1 MKKIVPIIMIA
12 TLLGSCGTASA
23 MDLTSP
29 DVKQGKPIA
38 REQIY
43 PRCGGSNISPAMSWS
58 GVPKA
63 AKSLAFTV
71 IDTSVKPNGWSH
83 WIVVDLPVATASLD
97 KGTKQLPQGARVLT
111 SDFGDAIYAGPC
123 PPKGTGTHRY
133 EFTIWALPDARIPVT
148 DGSAKIGAWLSAH
161 AIAKARITGTVT
173 P

>member
-1 MKKIVPIIMIA
+1 MKKIAPAIGIA
-12 TLLGSCGTASA
+12 AALVWSGNALA

-29 DVKQGKPIA
+29 DVRDGSPIA

-71 IDTSVKPNGWSH
+71 IDTSVKPSGWSH
-83 WIVVDLPVATASLD
+83 WIVVELPVATTSLD
-97 KGTKQLPQGARVLT
+97 KGTKQLPKGTRVLA
-111 SDFGDAIYAGPC
+111 SDFGDTVYDGPC

-133 EFTIWALPDARIPVT
+133 EFTIWALPDATIPVT
-148 DGSAKIGAWLSAH
+148 DGSAKIGTWLSAH